1 MRVGVTCRRAFGLMA
16 AAGLL
21 FASGIGAQSALRDG
35 QGAEAA
41 KPPLA
46 AYPETN
52 HGAISFVQ
60 IDMNFDGQKD
70 LVVVQRDE
78 RTSAPSLIYFLY
90 DHSQKRF
97 ARNLALGKL
106 PSPEFDPRTKRVRTG
121 WQKVGGQKVSEVYG
135 WSSNSL
141 KLLERKELD
150 LKTRECVSIRYA
162 WVNDAKWELGQR
174 AC

>member
-1 MRVGVTCRRAFGLMA
+1 MRVGVTCRRAFGLVAM
-16 AAGLL
+16 AGLL
-21 FASGIGAQSALRDG
+21 LGSGFGAHSALRDG
-35 QGAEAA
+35 QGAQTA

-46 AYPETN
+46 AFPETT

-70 LVVVQRDE
+70 LVVVQRNE
-78 RTSAPSLIYFLY
+78 RTSAASLIYFLY
-90 DHSQKRF
+90 DTSQKRF

-141 KLLERKELD
+141 KLLERKELN

-162 WVNDAKWELGQR
+162 WINDAKWELGQR

>member
-1 MRVGVTCRRAFGLMA
+1 MRIGVTCRHAIGLVAMT
-16 AAGLL
+16 GLL
-21 FASGIGAQSALRDG
+21 LASGYGAQSALRNG
-35 QGAEAA
+35 QGVQAA

-46 AYPETN
+46 AFPETT

-90 DHSQKRF
+90 DQSQKRF

-106 PSPEFDPRTKRVRTG
+106 PAPEFDPRTKRVRTG
-121 WQKVGGQKVSEVYG
+121 WREIGEQKVSEIYG
-135 WSSNSL
+135 WSSNQL
-141 KLLERKELD
+141 KLLERKELN
-150 LKTRECVSIRYA
+150 LKTRECISTRYA
-162 WVNDAKWELGQR
+162 WINDAKWELGQR